1 MTKDELRFHCE
12 SQVAQIETWAEWKR
26 EKPHGRIYEEHKFIL
41 ELLDEN
47 KLLVETLNECSRKRG
62 KWIPPKHDDGMSD
75 PIEYQVRCSVC
86 GFDIDPQTYAM
97 EFKRFG
103 ADKYCPKC
111 GCRMESGE

>member
-1 MTKDELRFHCE
+1 MKYIAVLDSDTKLSKE
-12 SQVAQIETWAEWKR
+12 VIEEIKGTVFCGDDQA
-26 EKPHGRIYEEHKFIL
+26 PYCFDIDSIEEVTDQTCK
-41 ELLDEN
+41 
-47 KLLVETLNECSRKRG
+47 KG

-111 GCRMESGE
+111 GSRNGE